1 MCERKTT
8 QLNFHRTK
16 RTIGR
21 SNGNGKRSGRCCRG
35 NAGGNEAERHGYCTI
50 KLPIFLF
57 LCGSGWPAAAALRFS
72 WSNKSR
78 ENKTRR
84 LVGEMMIGLS
94 GARRNEDCRR
104 SGWWH
109 HSSP

>member
-35 NAGGNEAERHGYCTI
+35 NAGGNEAERHGYVQTSD
-50 KLPIFLF
+50 LF
-57 LCGSGWPAAAALRFS
+57 VLCGSGWPAAAALRFS

-84 LVGEMMIGLS
+84 LVGEKKS
-94 GARRNEDCRR
+94 KEEQQDDTCT
-104 SGWWH
+104 
-109 HSSP
+109 